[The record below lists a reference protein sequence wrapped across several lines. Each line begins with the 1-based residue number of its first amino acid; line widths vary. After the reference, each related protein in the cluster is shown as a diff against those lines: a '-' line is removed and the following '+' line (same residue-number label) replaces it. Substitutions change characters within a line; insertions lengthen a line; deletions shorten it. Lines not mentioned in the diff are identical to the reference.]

1 MKNKPYFLAL
11 NRIKGVGPRTIMMLL
26 KRWPELEEL
35 FNLTP
40 ESMREAGLPEA
51 LTNSIH
57 SFRLDTINAD
67 LIWEQTD
74 NHYLLTWEDKAY
86 PSLLKEIH
94 DPPPVL
100 YAAGNLDCLNHLTLA
115 MIGTRNPSHNG
126 RETAW
131 QFAKELASHQ
141 LTIVSGLAQGID
153 TAAHS
158 GCLDA
163 KGATIAVMGTGIDT
177 IYPRANTKLA
187 NKIKDKGLLLTEFP
201 LKTTPNAGHFPRRNR
216 IISGL
221 SLVTLVIEAAIKSG
235 SLITA
240 RLAMEQNRDV
250 LAIPDSIH
258 NPQARGCHQLLQQG
272 AKLVTSIQDILDEF
286 HLEHNKQSVPDA
298 CISLASMD
306 KSLVQCVGFDITSI
320 DNIIQRS
327 GLTVDTVTCHLAQLE
342 INGMI
347 KAVPGGYTRCG

>member
-1 MKNKPYFLAL
+1 MTNKLYFLAL
-11 NRIKGVGPRTIMMLL
+11 NRMKGVGPRTIMMLL
-26 KRWPELEEL
+26 KRWPTLEDL
-35 FNLTP
+35 FKLSP
-40 ESMREAGLPEA
+40 DSMKEAGLPDA
-51 LTNSIH
+51 LINSINL
-57 SFRLDTINAD
+57 FDLDEINAD
-67 LIWEQTD
+67 LAWEQAD
-74 NHYLLTWEDKAY
+74 NHHLLTWEDKAY

-131 QFAKELASHQ
+131 LFAKELAAYQ
-141 LTIVSGLAQGID
+141 LTIVSGLALGID
-153 TAAHS
+153 TAAHY
-158 GCLDA
+158 GCLEA
-163 KGATIAVMGTGIDT
+163 KGATIAVMGTGIDLT
-177 IYPRANTKLA
+177 YPRANSKLA
-187 NKIKDKGLLLTEFP
+187 NRIKDNGLLLTEFP

-240 RLAMEQNRDV
+240 RLALEQNREV

-272 AKLVTSIQDILDEF
+272 AKLVTSIQDVLDEF
-286 HLEHNKQSVPDA
+286 HLENNKPPASNVS
-298 CISLASMD
+298 ISLANTD
-306 KSLVQCVGFDITSI
+306 QSLVECVGFEMTSI
-320 DNIIQRS
+320 DHIIERS
-327 GLTVDTVTCHLAQLE
+327 GLTVDAVTCELALLE
-342 INGMI
+342 INGII
-347 KAVPGGYTRCG
+347 KAVPGGYTRCA